1 MHRTTGP
8 GDRDGWEGLERSSGP
23 PDFCSWRQLTGVAAM
38 ALLTAWMVS
47 LGSPWPMQAQALL
60 LLMSYAVALGL
71 FCAYLVCAFRG
82 LLVRLG
88 TRAAWFL
95 AWLVV
100 VGAAAF
106 FSFLVGII
114 SSVMGVG
121 PTPEA
126 HMAFMG
132 KSVLGAAIV
141 SLALFRYL
149 FVRARWEEDMLSEAE
164 ARVEALQARI
174 RPHFLFNSL
183 NTIASF
189 IHDDPDGA
197 ERATEDLAE
206 LFRGGMR
213 RSDDMIPLCDE
224 LSLGRKYL
232 AMEERRLGERLQ
244 VEWLV
249 DELPAQVPVL
259 PMMLQPLLENAV
271 AHGVQPSPAGGT
283 VRVFGRLEGGNIVL
297 TVTNPLPPS
306 GSKPG
311 QGMAL
316 GNIRSRLALTYSSLA
331 SLMTHRDDKNHY
343 AVLTLPH
350 AEAADR

>member
-1 MHRTTGP
+1 
-8 GDRDGWEGLERSSGP
+8 
-23 PDFCSWRQLTGVAAM
+23 
-38 ALLTAWMVS
+38 
-47 LGSPWPMQAQALL
+47 
-60 LLMSYAVALGL
+60 
-71 FCAYLVCAFRG
+71 
-82 LLVRLG
+82 
-88 TRAAWFL
+88 
-95 AWLVV
+95 
-100 VGAAAF
+100 
-106 FSFLVGII
+106 
-114 SSVMGVG
+114 
-121 PTPEA
+121 
-126 HMAFMG
+126 
-132 KSVLGAAIV
+132 
-141 SLALFRYL
+141 
-149 FVRARWEEDMLSEAE
+149 
-164 ARVEALQARI
+164 
-174 RPHFLFNSL
+174 
-183 NTIASF
+183 
-189 IHDDPDGA
+189 
-197 ERATEDLAE
+197 
-206 LFRGGMR
+206 MR